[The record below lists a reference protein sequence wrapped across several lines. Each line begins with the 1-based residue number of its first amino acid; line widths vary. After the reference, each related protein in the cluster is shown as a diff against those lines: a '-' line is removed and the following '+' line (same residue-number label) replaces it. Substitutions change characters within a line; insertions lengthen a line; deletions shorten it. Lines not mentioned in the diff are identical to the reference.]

1 MACPQPP
8 TTKSIAVG
16 RGHSRDA
23 DLLFSN
29 NHTAAGLMGG
39 QYQHFGNLHMRW
51 SISRIDSN
59 VGNVVASQRLDA
71 LIDVGGTLVIAMETD
86 GAEVGLD

>member
-16 RGHSRDA
+16 RGHRRDA
-23 DLLFSN
+23 VLLLSN

-39 QYQHFGNLHMRW
+39 QNQHFGNLHV
-51 SISRIDSN
+51 SRGIGCIDGN
-59 VGNVVASQRLDA
+59 VGNVVACQRLDA
-71 LIDVGGTLVIAMETD
+71 LIDVGGASF
-86 GAEVGLD
+86 